1 MSSPW
6 YAAKPE
12 LRSEIERHLADTQ
25 PGLRVRLDDTGRLLA
40 TGSYGIPGVDSSHAR
55 YAIQILFPQDYPED
69 VPTVREIGGRI
80 TPSPERHVNHDGT
93 ACLMVPE
100 AWLALSEDT
109 SFSAFMAGPVRN
121 FFIGQSLVELGQ
133 PWPHGERSHGKA
145 GVREAFSELFGVNEE
160 PAMHRYLAYL
170 QRTIIK
176 GHWSCPCG
184 SGEPLRRCHLEQLRR
199 LQIKISPKLATR
211 MSLRLSL

>member
-1 MSSPW
+1 MIKPW

-12 LRSEIERHLADTQ
+12 LRSEIEGYLAETQ
-25 PGLRVRLDDTGRLLA
+25 PGMRVQVDETGLLFVV
-40 TGSYGIPGVDSSHAR
+40 GSYGIPGVDPAHAR
-55 YAIQILFPQDYPED
+55 YAIQILIPQDYPDD
-69 VPTVREIGGRI
+69 VPKVCEVGGRI
-80 TPSPERHVNHDGT
+80 PRSPERHVNDDGT

-100 AWLALSEDT
+100 EWLALSEDT

-145 GVREAFSELFGVNEE
+145 GVLEAFSELFGVNEE
-160 PAMHRYLAYL
+160 SAMHCYLTYL
-170 QRTIIK
+170 QKPTIK
-176 GHWSCPCG
+176 GHWPCPCG
-184 SGEPLRRCHLEQLRR
+184 SGEPLRRCHLEQIRG

-211 MSLRLSL
+211 MTVRLGL